1 MQLTIIP
8 IKKVRVNL
16 RELGIHIYL
25 TESCNV
31 RIETRHFRCEM
42 SREEFLDLLRKA
54 LP

>member
-16 RELGIHIYL
+16 RELGIHI
-25 TESCNV
+25 
-31 RIETRHFRCEM
+31 FRCEM